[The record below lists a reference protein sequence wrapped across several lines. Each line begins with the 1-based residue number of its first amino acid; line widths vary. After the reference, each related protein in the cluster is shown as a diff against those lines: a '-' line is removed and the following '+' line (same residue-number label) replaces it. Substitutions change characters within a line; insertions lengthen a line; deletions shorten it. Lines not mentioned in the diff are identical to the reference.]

1 MASDTSRSDGARAG
15 SVVDFAMSPLSGLL
29 FGFAAFALF
38 SGHDSIVKY
47 LGATYS
53 VFQILFVAGLF
64 SFVPVTIL
72 MAADNRLDNFRPH
85 HPWLL
90 AARAATNVI
99 AMSAAFYAFSVLPLT
114 QVYALIFATPLL
126 ITVLAVPF
134 LGETIRLRRGLA
146 VLVGLIGVLIVI
158 RPGGADFSLGHGA
171 ALLAATAGAFGA
183 IVVRKLGRTERATVI
198 IPYPMYA
205 SLLVMATLQ
214 PFVFKP
220 MQLSDMA
227 LMAAV
232 GLMAVGAQMCIIAA
246 YRRAAASVIAP
257 VQYSQ
262 MLWAVFYGAL
272 FFNEAPDLWV
282 GVGSAVII
290 ASGLY
295 IVAREVKPDVSETT
309 PLLRNPN
316 IRPDTG
322 PTPGPNVHRDLD
334 R

>member
-1 MASDTSRSDGARAG
+1 MSAQPPSQSTEIG
-15 SVVDFAMSPLSGLL
+15 FAMSPLAGLM

-38 SGHDSIVKY
+38 SGHDAIVKH
-47 LGATYS
+47 LGSTYS

-64 SFVPVTIL
+64 SFIPVTIM
-72 MAADNRLDNFRPH
+72 MAADHRLDNFRPH

-90 AARAATNVI
+90 AARALTNVVT
-99 AMSAAFYAFSVLPLT
+99 MSAAFYAFSVLPLAE
-114 QVYALIFATPLL
+114 VYALIFATPLL
-126 ITVLAVPF
+126 ITVLAVPL

-146 VLVGLIGVLIVI
+146 VLVGLVGVLIVI
-158 RPGGADFSLGHGA
+158 RPGGAEFSMGHGA
-171 ALLAATAGAFGA
+171 ALLAACGGAFAA

-198 IPYPMYA
+198 ILYPMYA
-205 SLLVMATLQ
+205 SILTMAALQ

-220 MQLSDMA
+220 MALIDMA
-227 LMAAV
+227 LMAAI
-232 GLMAVGAQMCIIAA
+232 GLMVVAAQVCIIGA

-257 VQYSQ
+257 MQYSQ
-262 MLWAVFYGAL
+262 MLWAILFGVL
-272 FFNEAPDLWV
+272 FFNELPDLWV

-295 IVAREVKPDVSETT
+295 IVAREAKPDVSETT

-334 R
+334 QG